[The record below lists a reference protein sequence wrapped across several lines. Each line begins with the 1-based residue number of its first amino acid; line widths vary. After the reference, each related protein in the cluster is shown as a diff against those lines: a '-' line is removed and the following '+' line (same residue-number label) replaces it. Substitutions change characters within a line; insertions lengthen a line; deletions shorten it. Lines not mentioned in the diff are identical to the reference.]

1 MFYKCIDVYY
11 NLKRKEE
18 KHMYSKAEE
27 VAKLVKNETDAE
39 VVIATLLKRFS
50 SQTARDR
57 LTSEARYS
65 KQTVQEAARRAA
77 SNLLTSFT
85 LRKGF

>member
-1 MFYKCIDVYY
+1 MFYKHINVYY
-11 NLKRKEE
+11 NPKKEE

-27 VAKLVKNETDAE
+27 VAKLVKNENDAE